1 MRSGKCTE
9 FFSRKGGLIFSLAA
23 SLGVIATAGLSI
35 HAVPKAVRLL
45 TGSDE
50 VKTKEVLTKTWTCF
64 IPSAVAGVA
73 SIAFIFT
80 AHSFDKRHQAAV
92 SAAFLAVSSAY
103 KAYREKVKEIHGEK
117 ADADILTS
125 IATEPCSDVYISGDS
140 ISGSNTLSLKET
152 IEPDITRTFYDCFSR
167 RYFETSLS
175 HVIEAEYHL
184 NRNFVLGGSPSL
196 NDFYAFLGLSDFD
209 GGDELSWDK
218 YCDDSIF
225 WIDFNHRMVTLDDGM
240 ECCLIE
246 MPFEP
251 IPYTED

>member
-1 MRSGKCTE
+1 MGVGKCAA

-23 SLGVIATAGLSI
+23 AVGVIAATGLSI

-45 TGSDE
+45 TGNEE
-50 VKTKEVLTKTWTCF
+50 VKTKEVFTKTWTCF
-64 IPSAVAGVA
+64 IPSAAAGA
-73 SIAFIFT
+73 AAIACVFA

-92 SAAFLAVSSAY
+92 SSAFFAVSAAY
-103 KAYREKVKEIHGEK
+103 KAYREKVKEVHGEK

-125 IATEPCSDVYISGDS
+125 IAAEPCSDVYISAGS
-140 ISGSNTLSLKET
+140 ISGSNTLSLPET
-152 IEPDITRTFYDCFSR
+152 FEPDVTRTFYDCFSR

-184 NRNFVLGGSPSL
+184 NRNLVLGGSPSL

-209 GGDELSWDK
+209 GGNELSWDK
-218 YCDDSIF
+218 YLEDEIF
-225 WIDFNHRMVTLDDGM
+225 WIDFNHRTVTLDDGM
-240 ECCLIE
+240 ECCLID